1 VTILPPTLL
10 STKAYPLVIVEG
22 NSMIPTLASGHLI
35 VYRGISQQRI
45 QNGTIIVYLSSATGF
60 PALDSMI
67 RPVIIHRVV
76 GEVVQSDGTIYY
88 RTKGDNNQ
96 FPDPALVRYD
106 QILGTPTEEIPMVG
120 AVVLFIKSPQ
130 GLVFIV
136 AGLTLLYFNRFD
148 RAISRD
154 KRRKEVL
161 STFAKSVL
169 DGGLS
174 MEEFEKARLALDFTE
189 NLPQG
194 SPSGHTLSSLT
205 EWLMKSSR
213 SPERKDT
220 HSEGI
225 EPEGRRYQR
234 GENRLLHTLRI
245 TRALQHRQPR
255 ATVGRES
262 KKERSIVRA
271 ALSVIKRHGGTILED
286 EMLRETYMELLQR
299 KTEFESMREIEQTLL
314 QHTNQELQVT
324 NQEGDKIFDSQKWW
338 SATKKGKL
346 TGSQQRS

>member
-1 VTILPPTLL
+1 
-10 STKAYPLVIVEG
+10 
-22 NSMIPTLASGHLI
+22 MIPTLANGHLI
-35 VYRGISQQRI
+35 VYHGISQQKI
-45 QNGTIIVYLSSATGF
+45 QNGTIIVYLSSQTGF
-60 PALDSMI
+60 PALDSMV

-96 FPDPALVRYD
+96 FPDQALVRYD

-136 AGLTLLYFNRFD
+136 AALTLLYFNRFD

-174 MEEFEKARLALDFTE
+174 MEEFEKARLAIDFTE
-189 NLPQG
+189 SLPQG
-194 SPSGHTLSSLT
+194 SPSGQTLSSLT
-205 EWLMKSSR
+205 EWLMKG
-213 SPERKDT
+213 SPTSERKNI
-220 HSEGI
+220 HSGGI
-225 EPEGRRYQR
+225 EREARRSR
-234 GENRLLHTLRI
+234 PGENRLLHTLRI

-271 ALSVIKRHGGTILED
+271 ALSVIKRHGGAVTED

-299 KTEFESMREIEQTLL
+299 KIDFESMRELEQTLL

-324 NQEGDKIFDSQKWW
+324 SQDDKIFEGRKWW
-338 SATKKGKL
+338 SATKKRKP
-346 TGSQQRS
+346 TSSHEPS

>member
-1 VTILPPTLL
+1 
-10 STKAYPLVIVEG
+10 
-22 NSMIPTLASGHLI
+22 MIPTLASGHLI
-35 VYRGISQQRI
+35 VYHGIAQQGI

-67 RPVIIHRVV
+67 KPVIIHRVV

-106 QILGTPTEEIPMVG
+106 QVLGTPTEEIPMVG

-136 AGLTLLYFNRFD
+136 AALTLLYFNRFD

-161 STFAKSVL
+161 STFARSVL

-174 MEEFEKARLALDFTE
+174 MEDFEKVRLAIDFTE
-189 NLPQG
+189 SLPQG

-205 EWLMKSSR
+205 EWLVKGSR
-213 SPERKDT
+213 TSERKNVDRGEFEREVRP
-220 HSEGI
+220 HQ
-225 EPEGRRYQR
+225 P
-234 GENRLLHTLRI
+234 GENRLLHTFRI
-245 TRALQHRQPR
+245 NRHLQHRQPR
-255 ATVGRES
+255 VIVSPES

-271 ALSVIKRHGGTILED
+271 VLSVIKRHGGIISED

-299 KTEFESMREIEQTLL
+299 KIEFESMVEIERVVL

-324 NQEGDKIFDSQKWW
+324 NQDVDKILDSRRLW
-338 SATKKGKL
+338 SATKKGKP
-346 TGSQQRS
+346 TSSRERS

>member
-1 VTILPPTLL
+1 MLPPTLL

-22 NSMIPTLASGHLI
+22 NSMIPTLANGHLI
-35 VYRGISQQRI
+35 VYHGIAQQKI
-45 QNGTIIVYLSSATGF
+45 QNGTIIVYLSSTTGF

-67 RPVIIHRVV
+67 KPVIIHRVV

-88 RTKGDNNQ
+88 RMKGDNNQ
-96 FPDPALVRYD
+96 FSDPALVRYD
-106 QILGTPTEEIPMVG
+106 QVLGTPTEEIPMVG

-136 AGLTLLYFNRFD
+136 AALTLLYFNRFD
-148 RAISRD
+148 RAMSRD

-161 STFAKSVL
+161 SKFAKSVL

-174 MEEFEKARLALDFTE
+174 MEEFEKARLALDFAE
-189 NLPQG
+189 NLPKG

-205 EWLMKSSR
+205 EWLVKGSR
-213 SPERKDT
+213 LTERKEA
-220 HSEGI
+220 HSWGI
-225 EPEGRRYQR
+225 HREARRYR
-234 GENRLLHTLRI
+234 PRENRLLHTTLRI

-262 KKERSIVRA
+262 KKERNIVRA
-271 ALSVIKRHGGTILED
+271 ALSVIKRHGGAVLEE

-324 NQEGDKIFDSQKWW
+324 NQEGDSIFNSQKWW

-346 TGSQQRS
+346 TSSQQPS

>member
-35 VYRGISQQRI
+35 VYHGISQQRI

-136 AGLTLLYFNRFD
+136 AALTLLYFNRFD

-161 STFAKSVL
+161 
-169 DGGLS
+169 
-174 MEEFEKARLALDFTE
+174 
-189 NLPQG
+189 
-194 SPSGHTLSSLT
+194 
-205 EWLMKSSR
+205 
-213 SPERKDT
+213 
-220 HSEGI
+220 
-225 EPEGRRYQR
+225 
-234 GENRLLHTLRI
+234 
-245 TRALQHRQPR
+245 
-255 ATVGRES
+255 
-262 KKERSIVRA
+262 
-271 ALSVIKRHGGTILED
+271 
-286 EMLRETYMELLQR
+286 
-299 KTEFESMREIEQTLL
+299 
-314 QHTNQELQVT
+314 
-324 NQEGDKIFDSQKWW
+324 
-338 SATKKGKL
+338 
-346 TGSQQRS
+346 

>member
-1 VTILPPTLL
+1 
-10 STKAYPLVIVEG
+10 
-22 NSMIPTLASGHLI
+22 MIPTLASGHLI
-35 VYRGISQQRI
+35 VYHGISQQRI

-136 AGLTLLYFNRFD
+136 AALTLLYFNRFD

-161 STFAKSVL
+161 STFAKSIL

-174 MEEFEKARLALDFTE
+174 MEEFEKARLALDFAE

-194 SPSGHTLSSLT
+194 SPPSHTLSSLT
-205 EWLMKSSR
+205 EWLMKGSR
-213 SPERKDT
+213 ASEKKSMQGRGVEREARRHQPEE
-220 HSEGI
+220 H
-225 EPEGRRYQR
+225 
-234 GENRLLHTLRI
+234 RLLHTLRI
-245 TRALQHRQPR
+245 ARDLQHRQAR

-262 KKERSIVRA
+262 KKERSIIKA
-271 ALSVIKRHGGTILED
+271 ALSVIKRHGGAIPEE

-299 KTEFESMREIEQTLL
+299 KIEFESMKEIEQTLL
-314 QHTNQELQVT
+314 QHTNQELQAT
-324 NQEGDKIFDSQKWW
+324 NQDDDKIFDSRKWW

-346 TGSQQRS
+346 TSSHEPF